1 MLQTSPIAVEAP
13 LVASPNQAMRAIQVG
28 RNIVSGS
35 NAPTDCL
42 APQRHIHRRHDK
54 IGELTGRAGY

>member
-1 MLQTSPIAVEAP
+1 
-13 LVASPNQAMRAIQVG
+13 MRAIQVG

-35 NAPTDCL
+35 NAPTDCR
-42 APQRHIHRRHDK
+42 APQRHIYRRHDK